1 MKTRNL
7 TLSLIAALSLALL
20 SACSIA
26 PYEGK
31 YRHED
36 GWRKARV
43 QVIGS
48 LERLES
54 QYGYTCPLAEKVD
67 KKTPVAIVSYQGSGR
82 LRTQLMLLSEKTDK
96 QDKSDKVDFKKD
108 DLVYANI
115 KQCAEPVIPRKEE

>member
-43 QVIGS
+43 RAVGS

-54 QYGYTCPLAEKVD
+54 TSYTCPQADKAD
-67 KKTPVAIVSYQGSGR
+67 KKTPVAVVSYQGGGR
-82 LRTQLMLLSEKTDK
+82 LRTQLMLLSDKTDQK
-96 QDKSDKVDFKKD
+96 EKADKADFKVD

-115 KQCAEPVIPRKEE
+115 KQCAEPMIPRKAE

>member
-1 MKTRNL
+1 MKPRNS
-7 TLSLIAALSLALL
+7 TLGLIAALSLALL

-43 QVIGS
+43 QAVGS

-54 QYGYTCPLAEKVD
+54 TYGYTCPQADKAD
-67 KKTPVAIVSYQGSGR
+67 KKTPVAVVNYQGSGR
-82 LRTQLMLLSEKTDK
+82 QRTQLMLLSDKTDQKEKTDK
-96 QDKSDKVDFKKD
+96 ADFKVD

-115 KQCAEPVIPRKEE
+115 KQCAEPMIRRVAE